1 MRREWARPALGV
13 GLPRACGS
21 SPYAAE
27 TGRKPGIVLIFER
40 PGDLRNMGRIQA
52 VDAAFG
58 LGLTVWTVGPAAP

>member
-1 MRREWARPALGV
+1 M